1 MSQSQ
6 LPESI
11 KMLIKQGYEHLQEG
25 ASAEAQETFSAAL
38 AIEPKS
44 PEGLRGL
51 GIAFFQLKQWPSA
64 ADAFHK
70 ARDLAPEETD
80 NWVDLGISLAMDS
93 QTYPALEVFETLL
106 AKYPVCIRG
115 HIELGLLYLRLG
127 AIPRGRQQL
136 EKVLA
141 HRPTL
146 AQRQFV
152 QSILHEQ
159 VKQDK
164 KRAYRPDF
172 EALRRQSR
180 QPSKDKARP
189 S

>member
-1 MSQSQ
+1 
-6 LPESI
+6 
-11 KMLIKQGYEHLQEG
+11 MLMKQGYEQLQEG

-44 PEGLRGL
+44 PGALRGL

-64 ADAFHK
+64 TNAFRK

-80 NWVDLGISLAMDS
+80 NWVDLGVSLAMDT
-93 QTYPALEVFETLL
+93 QTYPAMEVFETLL
-106 AKYPVCIRG
+106 ARYPACIRG
-115 HIELGLLYLRLG
+115 HVELGLLYLRLG
-127 AIPRGRQQL
+127 AIPKGRQQL

-141 HRPTL
+141 YRPTP

-152 QSILHEQ
+152 QSILNDQ
-159 VKQDK
+159 IKQDK

-172 EALRRQSR
+172 EALHQQLR
-180 QPSKDKARP
+180 QPSKDKEGP

>member
-1 MSQSQ
+1 
-6 LPESI
+6 
-11 KMLIKQGYEHLQEG
+11 MLIKQGYGQLQEG
-25 ASAEAQETFSAAL
+25 ASAEAQELFSAAL

-44 PEGLRGL
+44 PEALRGL

-64 ADAFHK
+64 TDAFRK

-80 NWVDLGISLAMDS
+80 NWVDLGVSLAMDT
-93 QTYPALEVFETLL
+93 QTYPAMEVFETLL
-106 AKYPVCIRG
+106 AEYPACIRG

-127 AIPRGRQQL
+127 AIPKGRQQL

-141 HRPTL
+141 YRPTL

-152 QSILHEQ
+152 QTVLHEQ
-159 VKQDK
+159 TKQDK

-172 EALRRQSR
+172 EALHQQSR
-180 QPSKDKARP
+180 QPSKGKAGP